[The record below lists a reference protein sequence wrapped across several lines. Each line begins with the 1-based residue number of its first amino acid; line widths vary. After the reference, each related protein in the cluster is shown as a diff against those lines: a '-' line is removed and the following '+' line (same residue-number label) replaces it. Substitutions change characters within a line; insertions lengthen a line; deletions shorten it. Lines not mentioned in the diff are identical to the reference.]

1 MKNKRDLKLNF
12 LVQIIVSFL
21 LTAVLSVLVVN
32 SMMTG
37 EVVYT
42 SEPVKSVYIPPQP
55 PPEIEPESSPSGLKP
70 FYTPAKIDIFQF
82 LLSFFIATSLMLLFL
97 KKFKG
102 KFLFEFFF
110 SAAIIFGAQGPFGLL
125 FSKLYAFLA
134 AVLLVVFRFM
144 HPRIWTQNI
153 IIIIGI
159 AGVAASLGASID
171 PIFAL
176 FILILL
182 SIYDIIAIYKTRHM
196 VKLFK
201 DMASRGAV
209 LALIIPKSFSLWK
222 NKFNIIKTDNRNE
235 FIFLG
240 TGDIALPL
248 FFATSAF
255 VNGIKFSIAIII
267 GTTIGLI
274 ADHLVF
280 VTQKEKKA
288 IPALPMI
295 AFFSIVGYFVAF
307 LI

>member
-12 LVQIIVSFL
+12 LVQTVVAFL
-21 LTAVLSVLVVN
+21 LTAVLAMLVVN

-55 PPEIEPESSPSGLKP
+55 PPEVEPGPDSSGLKP
-70 FYTPAKIDIFQF
+70 FYIPAKIDIFQF

-110 SAAIIFGAQGPFGLL
+110 SGAIIFGAQGPFGLFL
-125 FSKLYAFLA
+125 SKLYAFLA
-134 AVLLVVFRFM
+134 AVLLVVFRFT

-159 AGVAASLGASID
+159 SGIAASLGASIN
-171 PIFAL
+171 PVFAL

-182 SIYDIIAIYKTRHM
+182 SVYDVIAIYKTRHM

-201 DMASRGAV
+201 GMASRGAV

-222 NKFNIIKTDNRNE
+222 NKFDIIKADNRKE
-235 FIFLG
+235 FIFIG

-248 FFATSAF
+248 FFATAAF
-255 VNGIKFSIAIII
+255 VDGVRFSIAIII
-267 GTTIGLI
+267 GAIIGLI

-295 AFFSIVGYFVAF
+295 AFFSIAGYIIVS